1 MADDYWLW
9 VLLAVVGGI
18 ISNTGVILQKK
29 VVNEIPP
36 KERERRFFRQLIK
49 SPMWILGIILGM
61 FTPAVFV
68 IGANMFVGPA
78 LVPGLMNSGLI
89 VLAIGSVKINKER
102 LGKYDYSGIIV
113 MIAAIFFLGMS
124 QLAIK
129 MEDLDYTAPQ
139 LLVNITAFTI
149 LLFVL
154 WGFFFAFQR
163 HSGKGRANLLIFA
176 AGFMFL
182 LTNFWVA
189 PLSGT
194 ILKVFQGTA
203 NSYEWL
209 YFIASCILLPG
220 ANLIAIA
227 NQQTAY
233 KYGQASILNTLQQI
247 PTQVSPPFVYLLIFA
262 MTPPYNYSIPFLLL
276 GIALVL
282 TSTYLLAGRKVA
294 ISKIGSKPTAG
305 KKR

>member
-18 ISNTGVILQKK
+18 ISNVGVILQKK
-29 VVNEIPP
+29 VVDRVRP
-36 KERERRFFRQLIK
+36 KEREKRFFRQLIK
-49 SPMWILGIILGM
+49 SPMWILGVILGM
-61 FTPAVFV
+61 IAPAIFI
-68 IGANMFVGPA
+68 IGANMFIGPA

-89 VLAIGSVKINKER
+89 VLAIGSVKINKEQ
-102 LGKYDYSGIIV
+102 LAKYDYAGILIMV
-113 MIAAIFFLGMS
+113 AAIFFLGAS

-129 MEDLDYTAPQ
+129 MQDLDYTSPQ
-139 LLVNITAFTI
+139 LLVNVTVFTV

-154 WGFFFAFQR
+154 WGFFFAFRR
-163 HSGKGRANLLIFA
+163 HSSKVRANLLIFA

-203 NSYEWL
+203 NSYEWI
-209 YFIASCILLPG
+209 YFIASCILLPL
-220 ANLIAIA
+220 ANLIALA

-233 KYGQASILNTLQQI
+233 KYGRASTLNTLQQI
-247 PTQVSPPFVYLLIFA
+247 PTQVSPPFIYLLIFA
-262 MTPPYNYSIPFLLL
+262 MTPHFYYSIPFLLL
-276 GIALVL
+276 GTVLVL
-282 TSTYLLAGRKVA
+282 ASTYLLAGRKVEIA
-294 ISKIGSKPTAG
+294 KIGSRPKTE
-305 KKR
+305 KTK

>member
-1 MADDYWLW
+1 M
-9 VLLAVVGGI
+9 
-18 ISNTGVILQKK
+18 
-29 VVNEIPP
+29 VNEISL
-36 KERERRFFRQLIK
+36 EDREKRFFRQLIK
-49 SPMWILGIILGM
+49 SPMWLLGIILGM
-61 FTPAVFV
+61 FAPAAFV

-89 VLAIGSVKINKER
+89 VLAIGSVRINKER
-102 LGKYDYSGIIV
+102 LEKYDYTGIIV
-113 MIAAIFFLGMS
+113 MIVAIFFLGAS

-139 LLVNITAFTI
+139 LLVNIFSFTI

-154 WGFFFAFQR
+154 WGFFFAFNR
-163 HSGKGRANLLIFA
+163 HSDKGRANLLIFA

-194 ILKVFQGTA
+194 ILKVFGGTA
-203 NSYEWL
+203 SSYEWT

-233 KYGQASILNTLQQI
+233 KYGQASTLNTLQQI
-247 PTQVSPPFVYLLIFA
+247 PTQVSPPFVYLLIFG
-262 MTPPYNYSIPFLLL
+262 MTPPYYYSMPFLLF

-282 TSTYLLAGRKVA
+282 ASTYLLAGRKVE
-294 ISKIGSKPTAG
+294 ISRIGG
-305 KKR
+305 RKKVDKTR